1 MESNSLRAAE
11 AFSASRPAKPILA
24 AGFEL
29 AHLIH
34 RSQDRAQ
41 RVVETAASHL
51 DRACDAQLKR
61 VYYHVRGQ
69 PSSQKSDQFRS
80 KVILD
85 EPQLFQ
91 LLIYQ
96 SSEPLE
102 KSDEVCGRAGIDREL
117 LVVRFVKQLVQLT
130 ISRNAFYVLVG
141 IGRILLD
148 YSTSELTAIEDYLY
162 FNRPRTRDECYYRSR
177 KALLMKELHHRFG
190 SFLRIGRGV
199 RGECRFLAAQS
210 SAGLHP
216 AVFDALCRFTPWNS
230 RCLSKSEGIW
240 DECQNARPIAD
251 LDHAGELSRI
261 HALLHPQCLKKICH
275 DVGLDPPDGRL
286 RIPRLGVC

>member
-1 MESNSLRAAE
+1 LESNSLRAAE

-91 LLIYQ
+91 LLIYK

-102 KSDEVCGRAGIDREL
+102 KSDEVCARASIDREL

-130 ISRNAFYVLVG
+130 MSRNAFYVLVG
-141 IGRILLD
+141 IGRILFD

-162 FNRPRTRDECYYRSR
+162 FNRPRIRDECYYRSR
-177 KALLMKELHHRFG
+177 KALLMRELHHRFG
-190 SFLRIGRGV
+190 NFLRIGRGL
-199 RGECRFLAAQS
+199 RGECRFLATQS
-210 SAGLHP
+210 SVDLRAT
-216 AVFDALCRFTPWNS
+216 VFHALRHFTPWNS
-230 RCLSKSEGIW
+230 RCLSGSNDVWNGGSNE
-240 DECQNARPIAD
+240 RPIAG
-251 LDHAGELSRI
+251 LDHSGELSRM
-261 HALLHPQCLKKICH
+261 HALLHPQCLEKICQ
-275 DVGLDPPDGRL
+275 DVGLDLPDRRL
-286 RIPRLGVC
+286 RIPRLGV

>member
-102 KSDEVCGRAGIDREL
+102 KSDEVCARASIDR
-117 LVVRFVKQLVQLT
+117 
-130 ISRNAFYVLVG
+130 
-141 IGRILLD
+141 
-148 YSTSELTAIEDYLY
+148 
-162 FNRPRTRDECYYRSR
+162 RS
-177 KALLMKELHHRFG
+177 L
-190 SFLRIGRGV
+190 
-199 RGECRFLAAQS
+199 Q
-210 SAGLHP
+210 
-216 AVFDALCRFTPWNS
+216 
-230 RCLSKSEGIW
+230 
-240 DECQNARPIAD
+240 
-251 LDHAGELSRI
+251 DHAD
-261 HALLHPQCLKKICH
+261 AVPVVQN
-275 DVGLDPPDGRL
+275 VAA
-286 RIPRLGVC
+286 

>member
-1 MESNSLRAAE
+1 MESNSLRAAV
-11 AFSASRPAKPILA
+11 AFSATRPAKPILA

-29 AHLIH
+29 AHFIH
-34 RSQDRAQ
+34 RSRERAQ

-91 LLIYQ
+91 
-96 SSEPLE
+96 
-102 KSDEVCGRAGIDREL
+102 
-117 LVVRFVKQLVQLT
+117 
-130 ISRNAFYVLVG
+130 
-141 IGRILLD
+141 
-148 YSTSELTAIEDYLY
+148 
-162 FNRPRTRDECYYRSR
+162 
-177 KALLMKELHHRFG
+177 
-190 SFLRIGRGV
+190 
-199 RGECRFLAAQS
+199 
-210 SAGLHP
+210 
-216 AVFDALCRFTPWNS
+216 
-230 RCLSKSEGIW
+230 
-240 DECQNARPIAD
+240 PIAE
-251 LDHAGELSRI
+251 LDHASELSRI